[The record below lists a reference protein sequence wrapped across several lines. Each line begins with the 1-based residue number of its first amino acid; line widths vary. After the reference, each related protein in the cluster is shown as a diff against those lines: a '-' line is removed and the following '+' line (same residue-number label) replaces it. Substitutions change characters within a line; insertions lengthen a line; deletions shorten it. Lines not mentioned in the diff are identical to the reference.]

1 MKSTRLLGL
10 TGLLIGGAIVLA
22 ACGGGDEEIVPTPV
36 FEPTAAPAAR
46 SAPAPTAT
54 SAPAPTPVFEPT
66 AAPAATSAPAPTTA
80 PTTAPT
86 AAPTAAPVTLVGDA
100 VNGEALFAVQGCSG
114 CHSTGANRVVGPGLS
129 GVGTTAETRVAG
141 LNADEYLTQS
151 IKSPNAFVVP
161 DFFADLMPTTFGQTL
176 SEQEIADIVA
186 YLISLP

>member
-36 FEPTAAPAAR
+36 FEPTAAPAA
-46 SAPAPTAT
+46 T
-54 SAPAPTPVFEPT
+54 SAP
-66 AAPAATSAPAPTTA
+66 A

-100 VNGEALFAVQGCSG
+100 ANGEALFGVQGCSG

>member
-1 MKSTRLLGL
+1 MKSNRLLGL

-36 FEPTAAPAAR
+36 FEPTAAPAA
-46 SAPAPTAT
+46 T
-54 SAPAPTPVFEPT
+54 SAP
-66 AAPAATSAPAPTTA
+66 A

-100 VNGEALFAVQGCSG
+100 VNGEALFAAQGCSG

-161 DFFADLMPTTFGQTL
+161 DFFADLMPATFGQTL

>member
-1 MKSTRLLGL
+1 M
-10 TGLLIGGAIVLA
+10 
-22 ACGGGDEEIVPTPV
+22 
-36 FEPTAAPAAR
+36 
-46 SAPAPTAT
+46 
-54 SAPAPTPVFEPT
+54 
-66 AAPAATSAPAPTTA
+66 
-80 PTTAPT
+80 
-86 AAPTAAPVTLVGDA
+86 
-100 VNGEALFAVQGCSG
+100 
-114 CHSTGANRVVGPGLS
+114 VGPGLS